1 MRIVSLHFQI
11 EFDVGSDKI
20 PMKSSKLPQHYEQE
34 QQRKQQVPQQQHQQ
48 QQHQRQQEIVFENAM
63 LKSEIKRLASENQ
76 KLKR

>member
-1 MRIVSLHFQI
+1 MRIVILHFQI

-34 QQRKQQVPQQQHQQ
+34 QQRKQQVPQQQHQ
-48 QQHQRQQEIVFENAM
+48 RQQEIVFENAM

>member
-1 MRIVSLHFQI
+1 MRLVILHFQI

-34 QQRKQQVPQQQHQQ
+34 QQRKQQVPQQQHQ
-48 QQHQRQQEIVFENAM
+48 RQQEIVFENAM

>member
-1 MRIVSLHFQI
+1 MRILILHFQI

-34 QQRKQQVPQQQHQQ
+34 QQRKQQVPQQQHQ
-48 QQHQRQQEIVFENAM
+48 RQQEIVFENAM

>member
-1 MRIVSLHFQI
+1 
-11 EFDVGSDKI
+11 
-20 PMKSSKLPQHYEQE
+20 MKSSKLPQHYEQE
-34 QQRKQQVPQQQHQQ
+34 QQRKQQVPQ